1 MNVKI
6 MTDST
11 SYIDE
16 RLRAELD
23 IKVMSLHVSFQDVS
37 MKETEIKN
45 EVFYEMME
53 QKGIPVSSQPSVG
66 ALYQ

>member
-1 MNVKI
+1 MTVKI

-45 EVFYEMME
+45 EVFM
-53 QKGIPVSSQPSVG
+53 K
-66 ALYQ
+66 

>member
-1 MNVKI
+1 MTVKI

-16 RLRAELD
+16 RLRAKLD
-23 IKVMSLHVSFQDVS
+23 IKVMPLYVSFQDVS

-45 EVFYEMME
+45 DTFYEMME
-53 QKGIPVSSQPSVG
+53 KRGFRSLPNHR
-66 ALYQ
+66 